1 MPVWLERCLVLS
13 SWSFQPPPTPI
24 HSMPRQPRLVPLAS
38 QVEVGKQEE
47 GLRPK
52 GGEGGVGE
60 MGKGGAKGG

>member
-1 MPVWLERCLVLS
+1 
-13 SWSFQPPPTPI
+13 
-24 HSMPRQPRLVPLAS
+24 MPRQPRLVPLAS

-52 GGEGGVGE
+52 GGGGGVGE